1 MSLFVILGLK
11 NYGFHRLASDLAYQ
25 NTKMVFDEL
34 EKYGHF
40 REYFNSVDGSGVDL
54 VDYIWTAMPA
64 YFIVNVFLGIEPRGD
79 GLAILPALPSGRQEA
94 GVENLCVRGK
104 RVSVRVEVD
113 ASAAE
118 TYAELDGEPAPVSE
132 NRGVVIPWGQLP
144 DSTHIRIVQPSV
156 IPEAHAAPLE
166 AP

>member
-1 MSLFVILGLK
+1 
-11 NYGFHRLASDLAYQ
+11 
-25 NTKMVFDEL
+25 MVFDEL

-40 REYFNSVDGSGVDL
+40 REYFNSTDGSGVDL

-64 YFIVNVFLGIEPRGD
+64 YFIVNIFFGIEPRAD
-79 GLAILPALPSGRQEA
+79 GLAILPALPRGWQEA
-94 GVENLCVRGK
+94 GVENSCVRSK
-104 RVSVRVEVD
+104 RISVRVEVD

-118 TYAELDGEPAPVSE
+118 TSAELDSEPAPVSE
-132 NRGVVIPWGQLP
+132 NRGAVIPWGQLP
-144 DSTHIRIVQPSV
+144 DSAHIRIVQPSV